1 MVNRRTMAAGHCVYF
16 TLVGKGLSND
26 DGDVNEKGKKAIGLN
41 WQNNNFARA
50 SYFFVCFFFSVMRV
64 AFALQKKTEH
74 HLPLNLTK

>member
-26 DGDVNEKGKKAIGLN
+26 DGNVNEKGKKAIGLN

-50 SYFFVCFFFSVMRV
+50 SYFFVRFFFQCNESCLRTS
-64 AFALQKKTEH
+64 KK
-74 HLPLNLTK
+74 N

>member
-50 SYFFVCFFFSVMRV
+50 SYFFVCFFFQCNESCLRTS
-64 AFALQKKTEH
+64 KK
-74 HLPLNLTK
+74 N